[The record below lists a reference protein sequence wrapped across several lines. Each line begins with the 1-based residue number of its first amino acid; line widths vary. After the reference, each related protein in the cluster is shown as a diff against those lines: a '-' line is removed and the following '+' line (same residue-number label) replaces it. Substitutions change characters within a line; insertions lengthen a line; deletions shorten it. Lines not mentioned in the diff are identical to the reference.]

1 MELRTSILKTVA
13 YFDLF
18 NYPISLEDIRHFLE
32 VEVGQAEVAQVTEM
46 LVRGGYL
53 YRVGPYYSLQ
63 NNPSLADRRQR
74 GEAHADTLLAI
85 ANRNA
90 RLLYKF
96 PFVRGICISGSL
108 SKRFADEKADI
119 DYFIIT
125 KANRLWL
132 ARTFMLLY
140 RRLAYLTGHEE
151 HYCLNYYIDE
161 EALEVE
167 EKNIFTATEL
177 YTLLPAAGNES
188 LARFFLA
195 NSWAGAYLPRYM
207 QHIREH
213 RTSNRGSFLK
223 RWLEKLLDNKLG
235 NKLDDHFHNVT
246 ARRWQEKEKNGE
258 LDKKGIKMSM
268 FSDKHCSRPNPVYFQ
283 ARILSK
289 YRHKLEELTQKGYF
303 FLKEII

>member
-18 NYPISLEDIRHFLE
+18 NYPISLEDIRHFLD
-32 VEVGQAEVAQVTEM
+32 VEVGQKDVAQVTEM

-53 YRVGPYYSLQ
+53 YRIGPYYSLQ
-63 NNPSLADRRQR
+63 NNPSLAERRQR
-74 GEAHADTLLAI
+74 GEAHADALLII

-132 ARTFMLLY
+132 ARTFMLLF
-140 RRLAYLTGHEE
+140 RRMAWLTGHQQ
-151 HYCLNYYIDE
+151 HFCLNYYIDE
-161 EALEVE
+161 QALEVE
-167 EKNIFTATEL
+167 ENIFTATEL
-177 YTLLPAAGNES
+177 FTLLPAAGGES

-195 NSWAGAYLPRYM
+195 NSWASGYLPRYM
-207 QHIREH
+207 QRIREH
-213 RTSNRGSFLK
+213 HPSNRPSFLK
-223 RWLEKLLDNKLG
+223 RCLEKLFDNRLG
-235 NKLDDHFHNVT
+235 NKLDNHLRDVT
-246 ARRWQEKEKNGE
+246 VRRWKEKEENGE
-258 LDKKGIKMSM
+258 LDNKGVKMSM
-268 FSDKHCSRPNPVYFQ
+268 YSDKHYSRPNPIYFQ
-283 ARILSK
+283 ARILSRF
-289 YRHKLEELTQKGYF
+289 RHKLEELTQKGYF

>member
-18 NYPISLEDIRHFLE
+18 NYPISLEDIRNFLE
-32 VEVGQAEVAQVTEM
+32 IEAGQADIAQVTEM

-63 NNPSLADRRQR
+63 NNPLLAERRQR
-74 GEAHADTLLAI
+74 GEARADTLLVI

-108 SKRFADEKADI
+108 SKRFADERADI

-140 RRLAYLTGHEE
+140 RRLAWFTGRQE

-177 YTLLPAAGNES
+177 FTLLPAAGGES
-188 LARFFLA
+188 LARFFLT
-195 NSWAGAYLPRYM
+195 NSWASGYLPRYM
-207 QHIREH
+207 QRIREH
-213 RTSNRGSFLK
+213 HSANYSSLLK
-223 RWLEKLLDNKLG
+223 RCLEKIFDNKLG
-235 NKLDDHFHNVT
+235 NWLDNRLQHIT
-246 ARRWQEKEKNGE
+246 ARRWKEKEENGE
-258 LDKKGIKMSM
+258 LDKKGTMMSM
-268 FSDKHCSRPNPVYFQ
+268 YSDKHYSRPNPVYFQ
-283 ARILSK
+283 ARILTK
-289 YRHKLEELTQKGYF
+289 YRHKLEELTQKAYF